1 MDRRPFYLQALAAV
15 EKAARGS
22 HRHRLAFAP
31 VRYLRGMFYSK
42 FLYPLNH
49 RSLRRKAPLFFG
61 GHMEVLLPAGL
72 DIYLLGAKTH
82 DSEIR
87 LARFMIRHLEEG
99 MAMLDVGAHFGF
111 FSRLGAQLVGQ
122 QGRVLAVEAAGNT
135 FQALQLNIAAYPAIE
150 AIRVAASD
158 AEGTAVFYEFP
169 ALYSEYNTM
178 DKGQFEHAG
187 WNQRVEPQAVRV
199 PACRMDHLMEEK
211 RHLAQFIKVDVE
223 GAEAQVATGLEQWLT
238 TSYARWL
245 AMEFLA
251 EERHNDSHRR
261 AVRLL
266 AGHGWRP
273 FYIQADG
280 ALLACPDIEA
290 YLKEKSL
297 DSDNIIFQP
306 ER

>member
-1 MDRRPFYLQALAAV
+1 MDRRPFFLQALAAV

-31 VRYLRGMFYSK
+31 ARYLWGMFYSK

-61 GHMEVLLPAGL
+61 GDMEVLLPAGL

-87 LARFMIRHLEEG
+87 LARFLIRHLGEG
-99 MAMLDVGAHFGF
+99 MTMLDVGAHFGF

-122 QGRVLAVEAAGNT
+122 AGRVLAVEAAGNT
-135 FQALQLNIAAYPAIE
+135 FQALQRNIAGHPAIE

-169 ALYSEYNTM
+169 ALFSEYNTM
-178 DKGQFEHAG
+178 DKGQFEDAA
-187 WNQRVEPQAVRV
+187 WNRNVEPQAIKV
-199 PACRMDHLMEEK
+199 PARRMDHLMVEK
-211 RHLAQFIKVDVE
+211 RCPAQFIKVDVE
-223 GAEAQVATGLEQWLT
+223 GAEAQVVAGLEQWLAT
-238 TSYARWL
+238 PHARWL
-245 AMEFLA
+245 AMEYLA

-261 AVRLL
+261 AVLL
-266 AGHGWRP
+266 MAQHGWLP
-273 FYIQADG
+273 FSIQADG
-280 ALLACPDIEA
+280 SLLACPDIEA
-290 YLKEKSL
+290 YLKERTL

-306 ER
+306 EQ